1 MSAHLACFSVSVDIG
16 MKNAILDSIKLKSSS
31 NHLLNELAQCVEQ
44 NNRPKGL
51 GGIISRLA
59 WLGYNHRDQ
68 LLEVSGPVLE

>member
-1 MSAHLACFSVSVDIG
+1 

-31 NHLLNELAQCVEQ
+31 NYLFNKLAQCVEQ

-59 WLGYNHRDQ
+59 WLGYNNRNR
-68 LLEVSGPVLE
+68 LLEMSVPVVKQ

>member
-1 MSAHLACFSVSVDIG
+1 

-31 NHLLNELAQCVEQ
+31 NHLLNKLAKYVEQ

-59 WLGYNHRDQ
+59 WLGYNDRNQ
-68 LLEVSGPVLE
+68 LLEMSRLVVK